1 MNSREKLLE
10 REREIIRLLNFL
22 IDKNLDFIVVGGYAI
37 ATYKKRFSVD
47 LDIVVK
53 ESDLLKFEKL
63 CKKEKY
69 TEGYDGGISLM
80 YGEKFKRFVKKIKG
94 LEVSIDFLINGLA
107 SRSTDASWSFDYIK
121 KNSTKRELDNLKFL
135 TPEKELLIAMK
146 FHSGRLSDIRD
157 IIALMPC
164 NKEKLKIHIAKGN
177 IKLLKENAG
186 RQKKFLEK
194 PQFDDSFKGIF
205 GIRSYNEKDVNEAK
219 ELIQDI
225 LKL

>member
-1 MNSREKLLE
+1 MNSRERLLE
-10 REREIIRLLNFL
+10 REKEIIRLLNFL

-69 TEGYDGGISLM
+69 TEGYNRGISLM

-205 GIRSYNEKDVNEAK
+205 GIRSYNEENVNEAK